1 MTRPL
6 QGLVVLEAVS
16 ARCSWGVRLA
26 VAFAGRIAA
35 DLGAQVIHLQLAG
48 QAALPDTSAAV
59 EEAAALHAFLGAG
72 KKFVSGM
79 SDDAA
84 SAQARDLAG
93 DANALLGDGWLRD
106 AAADALG
113 LALAADAPRA
123 IVQVGVQPLRHL
135 HEPPASEF
143 TVEAESG
150 LLDLVGD
157 AGREPVR
164 LAGHQVAYSA
174 GLAAYTG
181 MVAAFCRRTPKPAAV
196 RVSLLETALWLNWK
210 NLATVS
216 IGQTPA
222 TRSGQAMSWPVVRC
236 ADGWVAVVY
245 QPHEWETLRD
255 MLGDP
260 RLQDTRF
267 GTPAGRTAHS
277 AELSGLFEAS
287 LAKLTRAE
295 VNALAARHRLPL
307 GVVQSPRELAGDP
320 HYFAR
325 GFVRSVASDAGSVA
339 MPRLPVLWGGEP
351 FAPGRVPRRSVQEE
365 EVAA

>member
-1 MTRPL
+1 VRRPL
-6 QGLVVLEAVS
+6 QGVVVLEAVS
-16 ARCSWGVRLA
+16 AQCSWGVRLA

-35 DLGAQVIHLQLAG
+35 DLGAQVICLQPAG
-48 QAALPDTSAAV
+48 QAALPDARAAV
-59 EEAAALHAFLGAG
+59 EEASALHAFLCAG
-72 KKFVSGM
+72 KRIVSGTAG
-79 SDDAA
+79 DAA

-93 DANALLGDGWLRD
+93 GANALLGDGWLRN

-113 LALAADAPRA
+113 QELAPGTRQA
-123 IVQVGVQPLRHL
+123 IVQVDMLPPRHA

-181 MVAAFCRRTPKPAAV
+181 MVAAFCRRSPQAPAV

-216 IGQTPA
+216 IGEVPA
-222 TRSGQAMSWPVVRC
+222 SRSGQAMSWPVVRC

-255 MLGDP
+255 MLGDA
-260 RLQDTRF
+260 RLQDSRF
-267 GTPAGRTAHS
+267 GTSAGRAAHA

-287 LAKLTRAE
+287 LARLTRAE
-295 VNALAARHRLPL
+295 VNALAAHHRLPL
-307 GVVQSPRELAGDP
+307 GVVQSAGELADDP
-320 HYFAR
+320 HYRAR

-339 MPRLPVLWGGEP
+339 LPRLPVLWGGEP
-351 FAPGRVPRRSVQEE
+351 FVPGRVPARRVQEE
-365 EVAA
+365 EVPA

>member
-6 QGLVVLEAVS
+6 QGRVVLEAVS
-16 ARCSWGVRLA
+16 ARSSWGVRLA

-35 DLGAQVIHLQLAG
+35 DLGAQVICVQPAC
-48 QAALPDTSAAV
+48 QAALPDASKAV
-59 EEAAALHAFLGAG
+59 EEASALHAFLGAG
-72 KKFVSGM
+72 KKFVTGLAG
-79 SDDAA
+79 DAA
-84 SAQARDLAG
+84 SARARELAG
-93 DANALLGDGWLRD
+93 GANALLGDRWLRN
-106 AAADALG
+106 AAGDVLG
-113 LALAADAPRA
+113 KELAQDAPRT
-123 IVQVGVQPLRHL
+123 IVQVSLL
-135 HEPPASEF
+135 PPQHADESAASEF
-143 TVEAESG
+143 TVEAQSG

-174 GLAAYTG
+174 GLAAYAG
-181 MVAAFCRRTPKPAAV
+181 LVAAFCRGGPKPAAV

-216 IGQTPA
+216 IGEMPA

-245 QPHEWETLRD
+245 QPHEWETLRE

-260 RLQDTRF
+260 RLHDPRF
-267 GTPAGRTAHS
+267 GTPAGRAAHA
-277 AELSGLFEAS
+277 AELSARFEAS

-307 GVVQSPRELAGDP
+307 GVVQSASELAEDP
-320 HYFAR
+320 HYRAR
-325 GFVRSVASDAGSVA
+325 GFLRSVASDAGSVCL
-339 MPRLPVLWGGEP
+339 PRLPVLWGAEP
-351 FAPGRVPRRSVQEE
+351 FTPGRIPARSVREE
-365 EVAA
+365 EALA

>member
-1 MTRPL
+1 MTPPL

-35 DLGAQVIHLQLAG
+35 DLGARVICLQSAG
-48 QAALPDTSAAV
+48 LAALPDTSAAV

-72 KKFVSGM
+72 KKIVSGT
-79 SDDAA
+79 SGDAA
-84 SAQARDLAG
+84 SAQARELAG
-93 DANALLGDGWLRD
+93 GANALLGDGWLRN

-123 IVQVGVQPLRHL
+123 IIQVGMLPPQHA
-135 HEPPASEF
+135 HELPASEF

-181 MVAAFCRRTPKPAAV
+181 MVAAFCRREREPPAV

-216 IGQTPA
+216 IGGAPA

-245 QPHEWETLRD
+245 QPHEWGTLRD
-255 MLGDP
+255 MLGAPRLLDP
-260 RLQDTRF
+260 RF
-267 GTPAGRTAHS
+267 ATPTGRAAHA
-277 AELSGLFEAS
+277 AELSELFEAS
-287 LAKLTRAE
+287 LATLTRAE

-307 GVVQSPRELAGDP
+307 GVVQSAGELADDP
-320 HYFAR
+320 HYRAR
-325 GFVRSVASDAGSVA
+325 GFLRLVESDAGSVA
-339 MPRLPVLWGGEP
+339 IPRLPVLWDGEP
-351 FAPGRVPRRSVQEE
+351 FAPGRIPARSVQED
-365 EVAA
+365 EVLA

>member
-16 ARCSWGVRLA
+16 ADCSWGVRLA

-35 DLGAQVIHLQLAG
+35 DLGAEVINLEPAG
-48 QAALPDTSAAV
+48 QAGIPAASGSV
-59 EEAAALHAFLGAG
+59 EEASALRAFLGAG
-72 KKFVSGM
+72 KRIISLADGEAPTRLREL
-79 SDDAA
+79 AA
-84 SAQARDLAG
+84 S
-93 DANALLGDGWLRD
+93 ANALLGDAWLRHAVGD
-106 AAADALG
+106 V
-113 LALAADAPRA
+113 LAQELAPDRPRA
-123 IVQVGVQPLRHL
+123 IVQVDMLPRQHENQPTS
-135 HEPPASEF
+135 SEF

-164 LAGHQVAYSA
+164 LAGHQVAYST

-181 MVAAFCRRTPKPAAV
+181 MVAAFCRPERESVVV

-216 IGQTPA
+216 IGQAPA

-245 QPHEWETLRD
+245 QPHEWETLRE
-255 MLGDP
+255 MLGAPRLLDP
-260 RLQDTRF
+260 RF
-267 GTPAGRTAHS
+267 ETPAGRAAH
-277 AELSGLFEAS
+277 AVELSGLFEAS
-287 LAKLTRAE
+287 LARLTRNE
-295 VNALAARHRLPL
+295 VKALAARYRLPL
-307 GVVQSPRELAGDP
+307 GVVQTAGELADDP
-320 HYFAR
+320 HYRAR
-325 GFVRSVASDAGSVA
+325 GFLRVVASDAGSLT

-351 FAPGRVPRRSVQEE
+351 FAPGRISARTAQEDQVP
-365 EVAA
+365 A

>member
-6 QGLVVLEAVS
+6 EGRVVLEAVS
-16 ARCSWGVRLA
+16 ARSSWGERLA

-35 DLGAQVIHLQLAG
+35 DLGARVICLQPVG
-48 QAALPDTSAAV
+48 EPALPDASAAV
-59 EEAAALHAFLGAG
+59 EEASALHAFLGAG
-72 KKFVSGM
+72 KNIVTGV
-79 SDDAA
+79 DGEAA
-84 SAQARDLAG
+84 KTLARELAG
-93 DANALLGDGWLRD
+93 SANALLGDGWLRD

-113 LALAADAPRA
+113 RGLIADAPRA
-123 IVQVGVQPLRHL
+123 IVQMSMLPLPHAHHR
-135 HEPPASEF
+135 PASEF

-181 MVAAFCRRTPKPAAV
+181 MVAAFCRRGPEPAAV

-210 NLATVS
+210 NLAMVS
-216 IGQTPA
+216 IGEMPA

-260 RLQDTRF
+260 RLQDLRF
-267 GTPAGRTAHS
+267 STPAGRADHA
-277 AELSGLFEAS
+277 AELSALFEAS
-287 LAKLTRAE
+287 LANSTRAE
-295 VNALAARHRLPL
+295 VNALAVRHRLPL
-307 GVVQSPRELAGDP
+307 GVVQSAGELAEDP
-320 HYFAR
+320 HYRAR
-325 GFVRSVASDAGSVA
+325 GFVRSVASEAGSVSI
-339 MPRLPVLWGGEP
+339 PRLPVLWGGEQ
-351 FAPGRVPRRSVQEE
+351 FAPGRLPARSVQEE
-365 EVAA
+365 EAWA